1 MTRLTTFLAA
11 IAATL
16 AAWAATY
23 SVNEIP
29 NVHVA
34 DRTRYVSNPDG
45 VISPATEAELNALL
59 ARAWQQSS
67 TEIAVVAVDD
77 IDTPHDIDRFATD
90 LFEKWGIGKSDNDN
104 GVLIL
109 VARDSRHAVIRT
121 GQGME
126 GALPDILAGRILRNE
141 VFPRF
146 REGDYDGGI
155 RAATETVARV
165 AADPKYADEL
175 RSRYSSD
182 SRARNY
188 ESDFDFNEFISW
200 WAGISAIAGLTAL
213 VISIFIGR
221 GKEPQQAWRI
231 MGNVRT
237 MTVFFCFLF
246 LGMAIPALLVL
257 MWRMKR
263 VRTRPRICPNCSA
276 KMQRLD
282 EQTDNLYLTAAQDAE
297 ERYNSVDYDVWL
309 CPECNETDIIPY
321 VNRNTNYTPCP
332 RCGARL
338 MTLTSDRILARPTER
353 REGQGVRTYTCRACG
368 NHTDN
373 TYRIPRKESTDAAA
387 ALAAGAIL
395 GGLGGRGGGGGGF
408 SGGSFGGGST
418 MGGGASGSW

>member
-1 MTRLTTFLAA
+1 MTRFITFLAA
-11 IAATL
+11 IAATV

-23 SVNEIP
+23 SVDEIP
-29 NVHVA
+29 NVQVA
-34 DRTRYVSNPDG
+34 DRTRFVSNPDG
-45 VISPATEAELNALL
+45 VISPEAEAELNALL
-59 ARAWQQSS
+59 ARARQQS
-67 TEIAVVAVDD
+67 TAEIVVVAVDD
-77 IDTPHDIDRFATD
+77 IDRPDDIDGFATD
-90 LFEKWGIGKSDNDN
+90 LFEKWGIGKSDKDN

-109 VARDSRHAVIRT
+109 VARDSRHTVIRT
-121 GQGME
+121 GQGMD
-126 GALPDILAGRILRNE
+126 GVLPDIVAGRLVRNE
-141 VFPRF
+141 MLPRF

-155 RAATETVARV
+155 RAVTEAVARV
-165 AADPKYADEL
+165 VTDPKYADEL
-175 RSRYSSD
+175 RSRYGSD
-182 SRARNY
+182 SRFRGG

-200 WAGISAIAGLTAL
+200 WAGFSVIAGLIAL
-213 VISIFIGR
+213 VIAIFIGR

-231 MGNVRT
+231 MGNAKT

-257 MWRMKR
+257 KWRMKR

-276 KMQRLD
+276 KMRRLD
-282 EQTDNLYLTAAQDAE
+282 EQTDNLYLTPAQDAE

-309 CPECNETDIIPY
+309 CPDCNETDIIPY
-321 VNRNTNYTPCP
+321 VNRNTGYSVCP

-368 NHTDN
+368 HNDDRP
-373 TYRIPRKESTDAAA
+373 YRIPRKESSDAAA